1 MLRRGSHIV
10 VKTFWLTT
18 KNPLGGCDVISIGN
32 KVATDFFPG
41 L

>member
-10 VKTFWLTT
+10 VKTFWPQKTLT
-18 KNPLGGCDVISIGN
+18 LGGRDVVSIGDQ
-32 KVATDFFPG
+32 VATDFFPG